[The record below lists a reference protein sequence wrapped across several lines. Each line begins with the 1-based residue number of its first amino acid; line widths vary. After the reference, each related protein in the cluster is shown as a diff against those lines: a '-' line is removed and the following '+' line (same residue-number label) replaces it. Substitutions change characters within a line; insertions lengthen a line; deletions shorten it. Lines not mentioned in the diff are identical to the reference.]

1 MIYPQRGTRNKK
13 SMSKKKK
20 QKKNSL
26 GPLEIGCSSTTSCDE
41 SVQVCGI
48 PAPIYM
54 LSRANFYQLT
64 EGPVGKSGNAGGIS
78 SLHSALKII
87 WESEE
92 KLKSLLVNESE
103 RRE

>member
-13 SMSKKKK
+13 SMSKKT
-20 QKKNSL
+20 Q
-26 GPLEIGCSSTTSCDE
+26 PRAIGDWLLSTSFYDE

-54 LSRANFYQLT
+54 LSRANFHQLT
-64 EGPVGKSGNAGGIS
+64 EGPVRKSGNAVGIS
-78 SLHSALKII
+78 SLPSALKIF

-92 KLKSLLVNESE
+92 ELKSLLVNESE
-103 RRE
+103 RGE